1 MLKEYVP
8 VDETSYMSLVKS
20 NSARQG
26 YCTGTPTQPSQ
37 QNTCIANLHNMVY
50 I

>member
-26 YCTGTPTQPSQ
+26 YCTGTQTQPSQ
-37 QNTCIANLHNMVY
+37 QNIANLHNMVY
-50 I
+50 V

>member
-1 MLKEYVP
+1 MLKECVP

-20 NSARQG
+20 KSARQG

-37 QNTCIANLHNMVY
+37 QNIANLNNMVY